1 LLIPQKKHYF
11 ARFFGLNGFMN
22 SMELYTTTLPCGL
35 RVVQSTS
42 PTDVVYC
49 GFFINAGTRDER
61 EEENGI
67 AHFCEHLSFKGTH
80 RRRSWHILNRL
91 EQVGGD
97 LNAYTNKEE
106 TVYHAAVLK
115 EHYARAIDLLAD
127 IVWHSTFPQKELE
140 KEREVVQDEIA
151 LYQDSPSELIFDD
164 FENLIFSGNALGRNI
179 LGTPD
184 SLNRFRS
191 EDARSFCHRYYTP
204 ENMVFFF
211 LGNVSHKQVVRELE
225 KAVDRSPL
233 EHTGLCTE
241 RTAPMLYTPQQVEM
255 DKDTHQA
262 HVLLGNRCYNA
273 YDNRRIG
280 LYLLS
285 NILGG
290 PGMNSRLNVSLREK
304 RGLVYTAESNHTFYT
319 DTGAF
324 CIYFGCDAED
334 VNRCLNLTYK
344 ELKKLRDTPLTGL
357 QLDAAKR
364 QIKGQIGV
372 SLDNL
377 ESQALTL
384 GKSFLRYGRGRDI
397 EKLYHQID
405 ALTAGELQEI
415 ANEVLDE
422 DKMTRIVYK

>member
-1 LLIPQKKHYF
+1 
-11 ARFFGLNGFMN
+11 
-22 SMELYTTTLPCGL
+22 MELYTSTLPCGL

-80 RRRSWHILNRL
+80 RRRSWHILNCL

-179 LGTPD
+179 LGTPE
-184 SLNRFRS
+184 SLNRFGS
-191 EDARSFCHRYYTP
+191 EDAWGFCHRYYTP

-211 LGNVSHKQVVRELE
+211 LGNVPHKQVVRALE
-225 KAVDRSPL
+225 KAVNREAL
-233 EHTGLCTE
+233 EHTGLCGV
-241 RTAPMLYTPQQVEM
+241 RTAPTEYCPQRVEM
-255 DKDTHQA
+255 NKDTHQA
-262 HVLLGNRCYNA
+262 HVLLGSRCYSA
-273 YDNRRIG
+273 YDDRRIG

-334 VNRCLNLTYK
+334 VNRCLTLTHK
-344 ELKKLRDTPLTGL
+344 ELQRLRETPLTGM

-397 EKLYHQID
+397 GKLYGQID
-405 ALTAGELQEI
+405 ALTSKELQDI
-415 ANEVLDE
+415 ANEILNE
-422 DKMTRIVYK
+422 ERMTRIVYK